1 MKLGIVGFS
10 ASGKT
15 TLFNALTGQDAPTGF
30 GGGKIN
36 LGTIKVPDSRLD
48 RLAQINQ
55 TKKTIYSE
63 ITFADVPGG
72 RGRQSLDP
80 QTLGRIREMDA
91 LVQVVRGFDDGSGS
105 VSPVSEL
112 RSFEAELIL
121 GDMQVVE
128 KRVERLRKDLS
139 DPRQLSL
146 LSKCLDEM
154 SAALGPYIP
163 LIIVNCI
170 IICRAEA
177 CASKNNL
184 LISIIDALG
193 MGIGF
198 TITLCVLASIREILA
213 TGKLDLIFTTL
224 SLPDAFVPWAA
235 MGMPVGAFLTLGLL
249 LGLVNLI
256 TAKKNKG

>member
-1 MKLGIVGFS
+1 MSNDTKTIS
-10 ASGKT
+10 ASKT
-15 TLFNALTGQDAPTGF
+15 FVAGLWDENPVLRLLLGMCPTLAVTAAVKPALTMGLSVIFVLTCSN
-30 GGGKIN
+30 IIVSLVRN
-36 LGTIKVPDSRLD
+36 LLKPHLRILMFTLTISTFV
-48 RLAQINQ
+48 
-55 TKKTIYSE
+55 TI
-63 ITFADVPGG
+63 ADLFLKAYLP
-72 RGRQSLDP
+72 
-80 QTLGRIREMDA
+80 
-91 LVQVVRGFDDGSGS
+91 
-105 VSPVSEL
+105 
-112 RSFEAELIL
+112 
-121 GDMQVVE
+121 
-128 KRVERLRKDLS
+128 
-139 DPRQLSL
+139 
-146 LSKCLDEM
+146 EM

-184 LISIIDALG
+184 FISIIDALG